1 MVRLL
6 AVAFERLVVLTLSQ
20 ASSAADD
27 VIPAGCELGIHAE
40 DDVAGAADTGYPS
53 KKTRLIGD
61 GSAVE
66 LPSVDGTVTAVAL
79 NTREDNTLTVA

>member
-6 AVAFERLVVLTLSQ
+6 AVAFERWVVLTLGQ
-20 ASSAADD
+20 ASNVAD
-27 VIPAGCELGIHAE
+27 VILAGCELGIHAE

-53 KKTRLIGD
+53 KKTRVADD

-66 LPSVDGTVTAVAL
+66 LPSVDGTEKAAAL
-79 NTREDNTLTVA
+79 NTRADNTLTVA